1 MSDIIDEVAINEY
14 APHLPSFYTIN
25 QDSRL
30 KERQKSASFVFD
42 AGPKKGFCILF
53 EQNDIGSDLI
63 ARKDKK
69 YLRSKFQDVLYAP
82 TDTDGNANNALP
94 LS

>member
-30 KERQKSASFVFD
+30 KER
-42 AGPKKGFCILF
+42 
-53 EQNDIGSDLI
+53 
-63 ARKDKK
+63 
-69 YLRSKFQDVLYAP
+69 
-82 TDTDGNANNALP
+82 
-94 LS
+94 